1 MKLNYHWRKE
11 NKMFTIESKN
21 VHIIPVDFW
30 SFFQEAVKY
39 KEKNMYS
46 SKHNIDESTFDLLN
60 DYINNYI
67 DDCFLAIDMNNISS
81 YPMHL
86 FTKFNCTNPNVFFF
100 NVNENGVQLRM
111 KEDINELHWIDDT
124 TAIFALDKRS
134 EIEKIIAT
142 ECRNA
147 RKQKEAEILCTKM
160 LKKEKAVYKL
170 ESSGLYSNCYLSVK
184 HLFKEVEDLYY
195 IIFGMSQEIAKL
207 PKFDAFV
214 TSSKNGAILASILGD
229 LLNIKEIHLLGVGPK
244 YTVQFGDSLDC
255 IKTGKRYLYIFDFMC
270 TGTELKIVSALIN
283 SKRAKLR
290 GAVGISRYKEENEMS
305 LDYGISVLVE
315 SKDFDITYRVAGRPE
330 ELN

>member
-1 MKLNYHWRKE
+1 M
-11 NKMFTIESKN
+11 T
-21 VHIIPVDFW
+21 PV
-30 SFFQEAVKY
+30 
-39 KEKNMYS
+39 
-46 SKHNIDESTFDLLN
+46 
-60 DYINNYI
+60 
-67 DDCFLAIDMNNISS
+67 
-81 YPMHL
+81 
-86 FTKFNCTNPNVFFF
+86 
-100 NVNENGVQLRM
+100 
-111 KEDINELHWIDDT
+111 
-124 TAIFALDKRS
+124 
-134 EIEKIIAT
+134 
-142 ECRNA
+142 
-147 RKQKEAEILCTKM
+147 
-160 LKKEKAVYKL
+160 
-170 ESSGLYSNCYLSVK
+170 
-184 HLFKEVEDLYY
+184 
-195 IIFGMSQEIAKL
+195 
-207 PKFDAFV
+207 AFV